1 MGGDRFLA
9 PLTERTWHDVAIQ
22 FRASEPGRRAT
33 TRSSSTANWSTPA
46 AEISLIAPGS
56 TSAQIDVGL
65 LRDPTRVQGTSE
77 IRLDAAS
84 LESVEP

>member
-9 PLTERTWHDVAIQ
+9 PVSERTWHDVVIS
-22 FRASEPGRRAT
+22 FRASSAGDGFYTLSLDGELVDARD
-33 TRSSSTANWSTPA
+33 
-46 AEISLIAPGS
+46 EVSLIAPGS
-56 TSAQIDVGL
+56 TSAQIEVGL
-65 LRDPTRVQGTSE
+65 LRDSTRVQGTSE